1 MFSKKKPEFTRD
13 QAGRELREA
22 ESVGFNEGMNTT
34 VWPDDRRSPY
44 SGWLMGGDAWDTAL
58 REARSRGWH
67 RGQEL
72 RRQEILR
79 ICEARSDESDQK
91 LDADLEAI

>member
-1 MFSKKKPEFTRD
+1 MMFSKKRPEFTREK
-13 QAGRELREA
+13 AGRELREA
-22 ESVGFNEGMNTT
+22 ESLGFHEDMNTS

-44 SGWLMGGDAWDTAL
+44 SGWVMGGDSWDTAL
-58 REARSRGWH
+58 REARDRGWY

-79 ICEARSDESDQK
+79 ICEAQEKTTDEG
-91 LDADLEAI
+91 